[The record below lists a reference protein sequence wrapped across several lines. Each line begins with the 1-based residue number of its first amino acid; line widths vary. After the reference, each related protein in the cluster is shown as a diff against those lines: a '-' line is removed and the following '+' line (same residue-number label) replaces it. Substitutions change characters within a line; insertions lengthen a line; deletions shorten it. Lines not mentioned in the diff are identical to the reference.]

1 MKKKVKKIRLN
12 RETLRGLDSQSLR
25 GAGVYQAVVPTEQ
38 ETATP
43 TVCALNSNCAVCLD
57 TRTCPP

>member
-12 RETLRGLDSQSLR
+12 RETLRGLDNRSLS
-25 GAGVYQAVVPTEQ
+25 GAGGNVVVTQGTENPT
-38 ETATP
+38 A
-43 TVCALNSNCAVCLD
+43 CALNSNCALCLD

>member
-25 GAGVYQAVVPTEQ
+25 GAANAVTQ
-38 ETATP
+38 ETVAP
-43 TVCALNSNCAVCLD
+43 TVCAVNSGCAACLD

>member
-12 RETLRGLDSQSLR
+12 RETLRGLDSRSL
-25 GAGVYQAVVPTEQ
+25 GAAGVNVVTQ
-38 ETATP
+38 ETAAP
-43 TVCALNSNCAVCLD
+43 TVCAINSNCAACLD